1 MSIFEDELFTKN
13 EAKELLKEQNI
24 QLKDVMEIL
33 ENKQM
38 SSIGE
43 YYHTFT
49 LKISEKT
56 KQE

>member
-33 ENKQM
+33 ENK
-38 SSIGE
+38 
-43 YYHTFT
+43 
-49 LKISEKT
+49 
-56 KQE
+56 